1 MVCACV
7 NLLAVLRHLP
17 SLCLALKYSTQLIKL
32 HLILIHTSAEC
43 CSAVG
48 PTNDE
53 AIWDEPLLVPR
64 AVVRDRC
71 HVLGPVLALL
81 WAASVAAM
89 SDLVSEAAGGGERHY
104 LVLGHV
110 YPAVGIRFMESS
122 QLPVEICHDI
132 GIVEGFLQRVEVA

>member
-1 MVCACV
+1 M
-7 NLLAVLRHLP
+7 
-17 SLCLALKYSTQLIKL
+17 
-32 HLILIHTSAEC
+32 IHTSTEC

-89 SDLVSEAAGGGERHY
+89 SELVSEAAGGHEGHN
-104 LVLGHV
+104 LVLAHSD
-110 YPAVGIRFMESS
+110 PAVRIRLMESS
-122 QLPVEICHDI
+122 QLFIHIWHNICI
-132 GIVEGFLQRVEVA
+132 KESFFE